1 MTLPPLPYRTW
12 VEQGEYPQ
20 RILIL
25 PLGSFEQHGPHL
37 PMATDTVIAATIAN
51 DAAEVSECDVAPTLP
66 FGASGEHQGFPGL
79 LSVGTSVLH
88 DVVVELLRSARE
100 TWHGV
105 VLVSGHGGNVHA
117 LQDAIALAKYE
128 GSRVALW
135 LPRDPAGDAH
145 AGKSE
150 TSFMMTL
157 DEPHV
162 RSLDVASVE
171 LESHQLAQVWR
182 EGIMGVSSSGVLGS
196 PKEANASYGWDLRR
210 RWVQEVV
217 DLVELIKGES

>member
-12 VEQGEYPQ
+12 VEQSEHPQ

-37 PMATDTVIAATIAN
+37 PMATDSLIATTIAT
-51 DAAEVSECDVAPTLP
+51 DAASLVECDVAPALA

-79 LSVGTSVLH
+79 LSIGTSVLH

-117 LQDAIALAKYE
+117 LQDALSLAKYE

-150 TSFMMTL
+150 TSFMLTL

-162 RSLDVASVE
+162 RTIDVSPVALDTD
-171 LESHQLAQVWR
+171 QLAQVWR

-196 PKEANASYGWDLRR
+196 PNEANATYGWELRR
-210 RWVQEVV
+210 RWVHEVV
-217 DLVELIKGES
+217 DLVESLRGES